1 MALALAY
8 EEGFVWMVMVSGD
21 HGKRRVV
28 AGSGKDSLELPTS
41 NALSP
46 SEQHDAISDDV
57 PCLTK
62 QVLGRPPTRLTARYS
77 SKFKLPSFCP

>member
-1 MALALAY
+1 M
-8 EEGFVWMVMVSGD
+8 ERDV
-21 HGKRRVV
+21 VV

-62 QVLGRPPTRLTARYS
+62 QVLGRPPTRLILS
-77 SKFKLPSFCP
+77 LKSFL